1 MIVLFYSLLF
11 ILGLVLGSFLSV
23 LIHRIHTGEKGI
35 IFGSSMCPK
44 CNKKLGPLELI
55 PLISYIL
62 QRGKCKKCK
71 KHIPWHYPVLELS
84 TGLLFIAIAF
94 AGLTPL
100 ALFVAYGLIL
110 VFIFFFDLL
119 YQEIPDIIM
128 IPSIILAIIGTFLTG
143 TISFLD
149 GLYGALA
156 LTLFFLAQIIISR
169 GKWLGGGDLRISV
182 FMGFILGLKLT
193 VLAAFFGYLAGAII
207 SIGLLSTGKA
217 DRKAMIA
224 FGPFLVIGTLIALFY
239 GQELANWYLNLILL

>member
-23 LIHRIHTGEKGI
+23 LIHRIHTNEKGI

-55 PLISYIL
+55 PLISYLL

-84 TGLLFIAIAF
+84 TGLLFVAIAL

-128 IPSIILAIIGTFLTG
+128 IPSIILAVAGTFLPG
-143 TISFLD
+143 TIGFLD
-149 GLYGALA
+149 GLYGTLA
-156 LTLFFLAQIIISR
+156 LTLFFLAQIIISK
-169 GKWLGGGDLRISV
+169 GKWLGGGDLRIGA
-182 FMGFILGLKLT
+182 FMGFVLGLKLT
-193 VLAAFFGYLAGAII
+193 VLAAFFGYLVGAII
-207 SIGLLSTGKA
+207 SVGLLATGKA
-217 DRKAMIA
+217 DRKTMIA

-239 GQELANWYLNLILL
+239 GQQLADWYLNLILL